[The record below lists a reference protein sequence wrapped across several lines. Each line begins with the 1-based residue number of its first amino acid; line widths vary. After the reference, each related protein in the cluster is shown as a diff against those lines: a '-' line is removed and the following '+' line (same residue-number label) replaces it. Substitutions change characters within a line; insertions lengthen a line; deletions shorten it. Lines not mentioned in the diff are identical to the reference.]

1 MKITDEQKDTA
12 NDLCM
17 ALIMLVAVLPI
28 IILFEYLRKMRINY
42 FRLLGMYWARLRG
55 DQYAG
60 LYVYTR
66 QGDRYRIKYSK
77 QTESGNLIALDRSI
91 YNDWNN
97 VVRLG
102 PQAHPREM
110 QYISVY

>member
-1 MKITDEQKDTA
+1 MKITDEHKDKVSDT
-12 NDLCM
+12 C
-17 ALIMLVAVLPI
+17 ALWIFLAVSPI
-28 IILFEYLRKMRINY
+28 IILCESLRKTRMRY
-42 FRLLGMYWARLRG
+42 FILFDVYWARLRG

-77 QTESGNLIALDRSI
+77 QTESGNLLVLDRSV